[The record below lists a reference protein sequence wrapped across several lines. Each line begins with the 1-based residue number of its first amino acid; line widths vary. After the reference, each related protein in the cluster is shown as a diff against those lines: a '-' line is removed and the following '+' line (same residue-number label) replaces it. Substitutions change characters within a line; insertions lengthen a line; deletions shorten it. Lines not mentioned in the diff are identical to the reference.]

1 MATLSSLLGSNF
13 SGQIGATGPTGA
25 TGPGPGARVGA
36 TGSAATITPDATNF
50 DTYVVNGLGVPANIA
65 TPSGTPT
72 DGQRLVLR
80 FIDNGTG
87 RALTWTGATGAY
99 RGVGITLPSTTL
111 ASKYLYVG
119 CVYNSAA
126 GFWDAISTVQE

>member
-1 MATLSSLLGSNF
+1 MTTLSSLL
-13 SGQIGATGPTGA
+13 SGQYGAIGATGPAAGT
-25 TGPGPGARVGA
+25 RVGA
-36 TGSAATITPDATNF
+36 TGSTSTIIPDAASY
-50 DTYVVNGLGVPANIA
+50 DTYVVNGLGVSANVN
-65 TPSGTPT
+65 TPSGTPA

-80 FIDNGTG
+80 FKDDGTG

-126 GFWDAISTVQE
+126 GFWDAISTAQE